1 VSKKGALCAFFAGRH
16 IYYYMPRRV
25 YNLER
30 DLRSTDRIVDRIRRE
45 EIYAQNFYAA
55 LCNNSYVPRD
65 VWGILKNITW
75 DCTWR
80 YAATLISDIREDES
94 YIDWYCSGTGFAGID
109 FTGFVEES
117 YVTEE
122 IESDI
127 NSIGWLIAQKRF
139 IDL

>member
-1 VSKKGALCAFFAGRH
+1 
-16 IYYYMPRRV
+16 MPRKV

-30 DLRSTDRIVDRIRRE
+30 DIRSTDWIITKIRKH

-55 LCNNSYVPRD
+55 LCNNQYQPQD
-65 VWGILKNITW
+65 VWGILTNINW
-75 DCTWR
+75 DCSWR
-80 YAATLISDIREDES
+80 YAANLVAEIREDDS
-94 YIDWYCSGTGFAGID
+94 YIDWYCSGTGFAGTD

-127 NSIGWLIAQKRF
+127 NNIGWLLTQKRF
-139 IDL
+139 IDY